1 MCIDST
7 SAATVTRVLAYSAR
21 TVTLRLYGNLS
32 GFHSV
37 TTAMEMLRKA
47 FLTGILMFFKKG
59 SLSQLVLA
67 MIFSLAFGFTVAW
80 LRPFASRTANLFKV

>member
-1 MCIDST
+1 
-7 SAATVTRVLAYSAR
+7 
-21 TVTLRLYGNLS
+21 
-32 GFHSV
+32 
-37 TTAMEMLRKA
+37 MEMLRKA